1 MDLFLN
7 FEWFGP
13 VTGVFFKLKSA
24 LRRWQQWEE
33 TRVFTDFSQI
43 PHQWWG
49 QSLQTSVFTSHWQ
62 TAPALLLH
70 SCSVPFEVYHHV
82 TAAWHTAQDA
92 EELKYSNTSYFMS
105 SCQPEIKNYAFN
117 LSCQRPQ
124 GFVNKDAGISYVRI
138 YLIYAVVLQKISINL
153 N

>member
-1 MDLFLN
+1 MCFH
-7 FEWFGP
+7 WFILEFWMVWSGHRSCFQIEISFAQ
-13 VTGVFFKLKSA
+13 VTTVGG
-24 LRRWQQWEE
+24 

-92 EELKYSNTSYFMS
+92 EELKYSNTSHFMS
-105 SCQPEIKNYAFN
+105 TRKHEIKNYVFN
-117 LSCQRPQ
+117 LSCQRPL
-124 GFVNKDAGISYVRI
+124 GFVNKDASISYVRI
-138 YLIYAVVLQKISINL
+138 YLIYAVVL
-153 N
+153 